1 MSELSWVKLRREWV
15 VTATHR
21 MDRTFLPPRDYCPL
35 CPTVPG
41 GFETEIERAEFEI
54 AVFENRFPSF
64 HSNPP
69 EPAIKGSPLF
79 PVSEAAGVCEVV
91 VYTPQ
96 HNGCLADLSTAQM
109 RLLVRVWRDRYNE
122 LSARP
127 EIQYVY
133 IFENRG
139 SEVGVTLHHPHGQ
152 IYAFTYLPPVLAR
165 ELLSAEA
172 YRQENIEG
180 CLFCAVVDGEKQD
193 ERRVV
198 LRNDS
203 FLAFVPFAAR
213 YPYEMHLYS
222 LEHRPSLADL
232 NEREMDDLAAI
243 LQRLVRCYDSLFG
256 KPFPYI
262 MAVHQEPSKER
273 KGLGHLHF
281 EFYPPLRDSA
291 KLKYLAGCEQGA
303 GTFINDSLPEEKA
316 AELRKAAKVV

>member
-1 MSELSWVKLRREWV
+1 MSELRWDQLRREWV

-41 GFETEIERAEFEI
+41 GFETEIERADYEI

-64 HSNPP
+64 HLDPP
-69 EPAIKGSPLF
+69 EPAIVGSPLF
-79 PVSEAAGVCEVV
+79 PVSAAAGVCEVV

-96 HNGCLADLSTAQM
+96 HNGCLADLSLAQM

-127 EIQYVY
+127 EIKYVF

-152 IYAFTYLPPVLAR
+152 IYAFTYLPPVPER
-165 ELLSAEA
+165 ELQSAAA
-172 YRQENIEG
+172 YREENKEG
-180 CLFCAVVDGEKQD
+180 CLFCSVVIGEQQD
-193 ERRVV
+193 NRRVV

-203 FLAFVPFAAR
+203 FIAFVPFAAR
-213 YPYEMHLYS
+213 YPYEIHLYS

-232 NEREMDDLAAI
+232 NDREMDDLAAI
-243 LQRLVRCYDSLFG
+243 LQSLVRCYDNLFG

-262 MAVHQEPSKER
+262 MVVHQEPSKAR
-273 KGLGHLHF
+273 NGLGHLHF

>member
-1 MSELSWVKLRREWV
+1 MGGNCHSPDGS
-15 VTATHR
+15 H
-21 MDRTFLPPRDYCPL
+21 FLPPRDYCPL
-35 CPTVPG
+35 CPTTPG
-41 GFETEIERAEFEI
+41 GFETEIERADFEI

-64 HSNPP
+64 HLDPP

-79 PVSEAAGVCEVV
+79 PVSAAAGVCEVV

-96 HNGCLADLSTAQM
+96 HHGCLADLSTAQM
-109 RLLVRVWRDRYNE
+109 RLLVRVWRDRYTE

-127 EIQYVY
+127 EIKYVF

-152 IYAFTYLPPVLAR
+152 IYAFTYLPPVPER
-165 ELLSAEA
+165 ELQSAAA
-172 YRQENIEG
+172 YREENKEG
-180 CLFCAVVDGEKQD
+180 CLFCAVVTGEKQD

-232 NEREMDDLAAI
+232 NDREIDDLAAI
-243 LQRLVRCYDSLFG
+243 LQSLVRCYDNLFG

-262 MAVHQEPSKER
+262 MVMHQEPAKER
-273 KGLGHLHF
+273 
-281 EFYPPLRDSA
+281 RDWVICTSNFTRRCA
-291 KLKYLAGCEQGA
+291 IRSRLKYLAGCEQGA
-303 GTFINDSLPEEKA
+303 GTYINDSLPEEKA

>member
-1 MSELSWVKLRREWV
+1 MRREWV

-35 CPTVPG
+35 CPTTPG
-41 GFETEIERAEFEI
+41 GFETEIDRADFEI

-64 HSNPP
+64 HLDPP
-69 EPAIKGSPLF
+69 KPAIKGSPLF
-79 PVSEAAGVCEVV
+79 PVSAAAGVCEVI

-96 HNGCLADLSTAQM
+96 HHGCLADLSPTQM
-109 RLLVRVWRDRYNE
+109 RLLVRVWRDRYIE

-127 EIQYVY
+127 EIKYVF

-152 IYAFTYLPPVLAR
+152 IYAFTYLPPVPER
-165 ELLSAEA
+165 ELQSAAA
-172 YRQENIEG
+172 YREENKKG
-180 CLFCAVVDGEKQD
+180 CLFCAVVAGEKQD

-222 LEHRPSLADL
+222 LEHRPCLADL
-232 NEREMDDLAAI
+232 NDREIDDLAAI
-243 LQRLVRCYDSLFG
+243 LQSMVRCYDNLFG

-262 MAVHQEPSKER
+262 MVMHQEPAKER
-273 KGLGHLHF
+273 SGLGHLHF
-281 EFYPPLRDSA
+281 EFYPPLRDSTR
-291 KLKYLAGCEQGA
+291 LKYLAGCEQGA
-303 GTFINDSLPEEKA
+303 GTYINDSLPEEKA
-316 AELRKAAKVV
+316 AELKKAAKRYN